1 MFSIRLKAGDWEHKF
16 IRKCLLRPQS
26 ESAEEWFSGP
36 AHNQKKKKG
45 LRDCTGFTFETWKI
59 HLFFNIQSMETE
71 EIVIEIATV
80 TIISD

>member
-1 MFSIRLKAGDWEHKF
+1 MFLIRLKAGDWEHKF

-36 AHNQKKKKG
+36 AHNKKKEG

-59 HLFFNIQSMETE
+59 HLFFIYSLWKEKK
-71 EIVIEIATV
+71 
-80 TIISD
+80 

>member
-1 MFSIRLKAGDWEHKF
+1 MFLIRLKAGDWEHKF

-36 AHNQKKKKG
+36 AHNKKKEG

-59 HLFFNIQSMETE
+59 QLFFFYIYSLWK

>member
-1 MFSIRLKAGDWEHKF
+1 MFLIRLKAGDWEHKF

-36 AHNQKKKKG
+36 ARNKKKEG

-59 HLFFNIQSMETE
+59 QLFFFIYSLWK

>member
-1 MFSIRLKAGDWEHKF
+1 MFLIRLKAGDWEHKF

-36 AHNQKKKKG
+36 AHNKKKEG

-59 HLFFNIQSMETE
+59 QLFFLYIYSLWK

>member
-1 MFSIRLKAGDWEHKF
+1 MFLIRLKAGEHKF

-36 AHNQKKKKG
+36 AHNKKKEG

-59 HLFFNIQSMETE
+59 QLFFFYIQSVERNSNRNSH
-71 EIVIEIATV
+71 
-80 TIISD
+80 SDYHQ